1 MHSTSISLGRA
12 EELSRQSTPA
22 GLGGG
27 SAAQLQGMRRAGEI
41 TNYGKSPHPYN
52 LLTGTS
58 GILESPSKAKGAKQ
72 RIPQSMR
79 PNALAQ
85 LHTGMALGQTG
96 LRKEPAGEHSGKLEY
111 RSHQEFKQD
120 MHKHRRKVHN
130 PVARSSFPMTSSQEY
145 GWSGEMIKDNNLG
158 EHNRRSCRETR
169 FQQHIALGPRH
180 KSGYGGQGGVL

>member
-1 MHSTSISLGRA
+1 
-12 EELSRQSTPA
+12 
-22 GLGGG
+22 
-27 SAAQLQGMRRAGEI
+27 MRRAGEI

-158 EHNRRSCRETR
+158 TKDLASRAGRSRRCRPC
-169 FQQHIALGPRH
+169 LPNGV
-180 KSGYGGQGGVL
+180 GGSRRGWWWWR